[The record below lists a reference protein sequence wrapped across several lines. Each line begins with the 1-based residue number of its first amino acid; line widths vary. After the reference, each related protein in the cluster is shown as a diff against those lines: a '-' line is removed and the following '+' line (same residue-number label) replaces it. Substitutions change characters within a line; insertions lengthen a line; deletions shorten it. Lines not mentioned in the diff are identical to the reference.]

1 MISAVRY
8 LLDTNI
14 ISDLVKQPQGAIA
27 TAITEIGE
35 DAVFTSIIVACE
47 LRYGVVKKGSSRL
60 AAQVEAILSALE
72 IAPFDEPADEFYA
85 QIRNQLT
92 KSGTIIGPNDLL
104 IAAHALA
111 LGAVLVTANES
122 EFSRVPG
129 LQVHNWLS
137 I

>member
-1 MISAVRY
+1 MSSAARY

-14 ISDLVKQPQGAIA
+14 ISDLVKQPQGTIAKAIA
-27 TAITEIGE
+27 EIGE
-35 DAVFTSIIVACE
+35 DAVFTSVIVACE
-47 LRYGVVKKGSSRL
+47 LRYGVAKKGSSRL
-60 AAQVEAILSALE
+60 TAQVEAILSALE

-85 QIRNQLT
+85 QIRNRLAQ
-92 KSGTIIGPNDLL
+92 SGAVIGPNDLL

-111 LGAVLVTANES
+111 LDAVLVTANAS

-129 LQVHNWLS
+129 LRVQNWLS